1 MRDPDDNLD
10 RVYEAFKSQS
20 EDLRKIFENFN
31 AWTEKTYQAF
41 KELMEEHPAIGRA
54 AMVIMARN
62 QASHII
68 SLVRKGESHREVFR
82 NITAM
87 ISPMF
92 QMMYDRL
99 VSETIELEMAD
110 LSKEGEGTDGP

>member
-1 MRDPDDNLD
+1 MRDPNDNLD
-10 RVYEAFKSQS
+10 SVYQAFKDQS
-20 EDLRKIFENFN
+20 EDLRQLFEDFN

-41 KELMEEHPAIGRA
+41 KEIMEEHPDIGRA

-68 SLVRKGESHREVFR
+68 SIVRNGKTRGEVFR
-82 NITAM
+82 NVTAM

-99 VSETIELEMAD
+99 VSETIESEM
-110 LSKEGEGTDGP
+110 SGSGEEGEET